1 MLASMQGKT
10 ALITGATAGIG
21 REAARQLAAAG
32 AKVVIVSRNPQ
43 KCVTVAEQIKAQ
55 TSNVA
60 VSSIAADLST
70 RNGVQQAA
78 YEFKKRHTH
87 LDILVNNV
95 GAYFL
100 SRQLSADGIEMNF
113 ALNHLGYFH
122 LTTLLL
128 DLLKSS
134 GAARIINVASGAHRG
149 QKLDFDDLQMEK
161 NYNHFTAYG
170 RSKLCN
176 LLFTYELARRLGE
189 TPLTVNAVDPG
200 LVATEFAKNNGLLA
214 RLGMNLLKPIARSP
228 KSGAESIFYLAV
240 SHEVR
245 GQTGKYFKD
254 KIAVPSDPASYDIE
268 AAARLWDV
276 SLEMAL

>member
-10 ALITGATAGIG
+10 VLITGATAGIG
-21 REAARQLAAAG
+21 REAARQLAASG
-32 AKVVIVSRNPQ
+32 AKVVIVSRNAQ
-43 KCVTVAEQIKAQ
+43 KCATVAEQIKAQ
-55 TSNVA
+55 TNNVA
-60 VSSIAADLST
+60 VSFIAADLST

-87 LDILVNNV
+87 LDILINNA

-113 ALNHLGYFH
+113 ALNHLAYFH

-128 DLLKSS
+128 DTLKST

-149 QKLDFDDLQMEK
+149 QKLDFDDIQMEK
-161 NYNHFTAYG
+161 NYNHFIAYG

-176 LLFTYELARRLGE
+176 LLFNNELARRLVE
-189 TPLTVNAVDPG
+189 TSVTVNAVDPG

-214 RLGMNLLKPIARSP
+214 KLGMNLLKPISRTP
-228 KSGAESIFYLAV
+228 KEGAESIFYLAV
-240 SHEVR
+240 SHEVK
-245 GQTGKYFKD
+245 GQTGKYFKN
-254 KIAVPSDPASYDIE
+254 KIAVPSDPASYDAE
-268 AAARLWDV
+268 SAARLWDL
-276 SLEMAL
+276 SLEMIL